1 MENQSQIDL
10 FIFIGILILIC
21 VAMLAAIIFIMYGRK
36 IAEKETKVQL
46 EIFRSVTESEEKQK
60 ERIARNLHDEIIPI
74 LGAIEQSMDMN
85 VKDFLNGQFDLER
98 AEHDVEAIEKIKK
111 EIRNISHDL
120 VPGAVLSLGL
130 IGALE
135 YYVNKLATS
144 NVTQVDFNNQTNL
157 VENALFSLTDA
168 THIYR
173 MCLEILNNLKN
184 HSGYKYL
191 KVTVENEN
199 SFLNIDFMH
208 DGVGISNEVIA
219 ELTESSNGLGL
230 KSIQAR
236 ALILN
241 ANINY
246 SVDAHAA
253 CVNLKIP
260 IKVKNER

>member
-21 VAMLAAIIFIMYGRK
+21 VAMLAAIIFIIYGRK
-36 IAEKETKVQL
+36 IVEKESKVQL

-60 ERIARNLHDEIIPI
+60 EKIARNLHDEIIPI

-85 VKDFLNGQFDLER
+85 VKDFLIGQFDLER
-98 AEHDVEAIEKIKK
+98 AKNDVEAIEKIKK

-120 VPGAVLSLGL
+120 VPGAILSLGL
-130 IGALE
+130 FGALE

-144 NVTQVDFNNQTNL
+144 LTQVDFINQTSR
-157 VENALFSLTDA
+157 EQNAFFTLTDA

-173 MCLEILNNLKN
+173 MCLEILNNLKK
-184 HSGYKYL
+184 HSGFKYL
-191 KVTVENEN
+191 RVTIEIEN

-208 DGVGISNEVIA
+208 DGEAISNATIA
-219 ELTESSNGLGL
+219 ELTESSIGLGL

-246 SVDAHAA
+246 SADAHVAS
-253 CVNLKIP
+253 VNLIIP